1 MGVPRTYRKSREK
14 AIASYDF
21 TDIANGEGVVVY
33 YGCKNDDEFF
43 LTSKEIPSKLAW
55 THSTVSNGEIFNED
69 MDLKFN
75 TPQKMKGN
83 LIASIPLLY
92 ITGNSKTLTAIITIS
107 HFDGSSATQIG
118 QETDTT
124 ITGSASLPIPSR
136 FLCIEIAD
144 LNQHFKKGE
153 SLRINITVSTDGNDS
168 AAKYVGHDPI
178 GRSGDGSSGNEI
190 LETKM
195 RFYVPFDLDL

>member
-1 MGVPRTYRKSREK
+1 MGVPRTYRKSVEK

-33 YGCKNDDEFF
+33 YGCKNDDKFF
-43 LTSKEIPSKLAW
+43 LTSKEMPSKLAW
-55 THSTVSNGEIFNED
+55 TYSTASGEMFNED
-69 MDLKFN
+69 MDLVFN
-75 TPQKMKGN
+75 RPQRIKGN

-92 ITGNSKTLTAIITIS
+92 IVGSSKEFTAVITIS

-124 ITGSASLPIPSR
+124 ITGSASLPPPSR
-136 FLCIEIAD
+136 ILCIEIAD

-153 SLRINITVSTDGNDS
+153 SLRINVTISSSGGADGS
-168 AAKYVGHDPI
+168 GRYVGHDPI
-178 GRSGDGSSGNEI
+178 GRSGDGSSENEI